1 MRNSISD
8 AVILTGGG
16 GMSRSAKNED
26 QYGKQETLRRADA
39 ALKRML
45 SMPHK
50 PHKPIGSKAKRKKGE
65 TGRKKS
71 ST

>member
-1 MRNSISD
+1 
-8 AVILTGGG
+8 
-16 GMSRSAKNED
+16 MSRSAKNED